1 MTVTGLRLWEE
12 LQGRS
17 CIPLESVIPA
27 KRNIAT
33 TRAFGKKTADVENLR
48 EAVSTYAVAC
58 AGKLRRQK
66 SIARYVTV
74 FIHTDPFSDKER
86 YQSFSI
92 TATLSEASNSDLIL
106 VEAALKC
113 LEQIFRP
120 NLLYKKAGV
129 IVTEIIPANQKQF
142 HLFDDE
148 NPKFQ
153 KLMEVMDAYHEKVG
167 ERKIKLASQDLK
179 RTWKM
184 KQNYLSKRYT
194 TNFNELLEVRC
205 K

>member
-1 MTVTGLRLWEE
+1 LSKDRFRANGAKYSFYRLQT
-12 LQGRS
+12 LAFPS
-17 CIPLESVIPA
+17 NSV
-27 KRNIAT
+27 
-33 TRAFGKKTADVENLR
+33 
-48 EAVSTYAVAC
+48 
-58 AGKLRRQK
+58 
-66 SIARYVTV
+66 
-74 FIHTDPFSDKER
+74 
-86 YQSFSI
+86 FSI
-92 TATLSEASNSDLIL
+92 SDLA
-106 VEAALKC
+106 VKMLKEVY
-113 LEQIFRP
+113 EQGAI
-120 NLLYKKAGV
+120 YKKAGV

-179 RTWKM
+179 HTWKM